1 MMMTNQRAM
10 FIICIA
16 LAANV
21 ALMGTGQETRPAPAA
36 KRSSPKKELTAE
48 EIRTTSV
55 EEWFRRL
62 GNDEQLGYA
71 PFSVLNALIAKAKEG
86 RESKDEVIRRASE
99 TIDNV
104 QQSIP
109 KRWQCCYVLS
119 GIRDK
124 RGIPAIIRALADR
137 SGTVQGVAACAL
149 GAFDDAEAT
158 SALEA
163 AAKVEKNPDVLESI
177 QKALKG
183 EYRKQVDGTRRA
195 PAAKRSSPKKEL
207 TAEEIR
213 TTSVEEWFRRLGN
226 DEQLGYA
233 RFSVLNALIA
243 KTKEGPES
251 KDEVIR
257 RATETIDDQQQ
268 NMFKRWQCCYVLS
281 GIRDKRGI
289 PAITRALTDQNN
301 TVRGVAACAL
311 GAFDA
316 AEATSALEAAAK
328 VEKNPDVLE
337 SIQKA
342 LKGEYR
348 K

>member
-1 MMMTNQRAM
+1 MMMKNQRAM
-10 FIICIA
+10 FIVCIV

-21 ALMGTGQETRPAPAA
+21 ALMGIGQETRPAPAA
-36 KRSSPKKELTAE
+36 NQGTLKRQLTSG
-48 EIRTTSV
+48 EIRKTSV
-55 EEWFRRL
+55 AEWFRQL

-71 PFSVLNALIAKAKEG
+71 PFSVLNALIAKAKEDP
-86 RESKDEVIRRASE
+86 ESKDEVIRRAAE
-99 TIDNV
+99 TIDD
-104 QQSIP
+104 QQQNMF

-124 RGIPAIIRALADR
+124 RGIPAITRALTDQNN
-137 SGTVQGVAACAL
+137 TVRGVAACAL
-149 GAFDDAEAT
+149 GAFDDPEAT
-158 SALEA
+158 SALEV
-163 AAKVEKNPDVLESI
+163 AAKVEKNSEVQKSI
-177 QKALKG
+177 QQALKG
-183 EYRKQVDGTRRA
+183 EYRKQADGTRRA
-195 PAAKRSSPKKEL
+195 AAAKRSSPKKEL

-257 RATETIDDQQQ
+257 CATETIDDQQQ
-268 NMFKRWQCCYVLS
+268 NMFKRWQCCYILS
-281 GIRDKRGI
+281 GIRDKHGI
-289 PAITRALTDQNN
+289 PAITRALADQNN

-328 VEKNPDVLE
+328 VEKNPEVLG